1 MRRKIT
7 GFVVIAAL
15 LSSGATAFAA
25 SHPSSANA
33 SASASTSASANGSA
47 SSHNA
52 AAFGIHVA
60 EAIAD
65 AQASGSSGTVVAQA
79 IHQVLLNEHSNA
91 KGLSVAMAVYANDQS
106 SGSPTT
112 TFLDVKTEAPW
123 ATAAVSA
130 LEKAGVVQGTSTT
143 TFSPNADVTVAEL
156 ATMLARLQAES
167 PSNTSSAP
175 SGTPAWA
182 LKAMAWAETSGVM
195 TNVQNLGQ
203 PDAPL
208 TRAQAV
214 LMLINAAGLSQSA
227 AMDANASINLEGNVP
242 AWAHGAIALAIQMG
256 LLQGSDGQVLAN
268 STLTRAQMA
277 VLLARLAVLE
287 AASSTS
293 SSSSAS

>member
-33 SASASTSASANGSA
+33 SASASASASANGSA
-47 SSHNA
+47 SSAHHRAFGLHVA
-52 AAFGIHVA
+52 AAIGA
-60 EAIAD
+60 
-65 AQASGSSGTVVAQA
+65 AQSSGASGTALAQA
-79 IHQVLLNEHSNA
+79 IHEVLLNEHSNA
-91 KGLSVAMAVYANDQS
+91 KGLSVAMAVYANDQR
-106 SGSPTT
+106 SGSTT
-112 TFLDVKTEAPW
+112 TFADVKTEAPW
-123 ATAAVSA
+123 ATAAISA
-130 LEKAGVVQGTSTT
+130 LEKAGVVQGTSAT

-156 ATMLARLQAES
+156 ATMLARLQAETS
-167 PSNTSSAP
+167 SNTSAAP
-175 SGTPAWA
+175 SGTPTWA
-182 LKAMAWAETSGVM
+182 LQAMAWAENNGVM
-195 TNVQNLGQ
+195 ANVQNLGK

-227 AMDANASINLEGNVP
+227 ALDANAPINLEGNVP

-287 AASSTS
+287 AESSTS
-293 SSSSAS
+293 SNSSAS